1 MEFAKL
7 LGGMLRVIYL
17 CSASMDGVV
26 PRLKFERAEP
36 GDENAEIYFVLPK
49 DMANFLGERVE
60 GRLNQLSKLTGKKLA
75 IRLG

>member
-1 MEFAKL
+1 
-7 LGGMLRVIYL
+7 VIYL